1 MCDSPLAK
9 NLECAMAVIK
19 ITDLSTN
26 LDLDRKAM
34 SAIQGGGRGDWVF
47 SVARPYFE
55 APAQPADSFGP
66 GGSPINLYQITNE
79 VTNNNYFIENKVIN
93 LANSGSNS
101 TVNAVMI
108 SSC

>member
-9 NLECAMAVIK
+9 DLECAMAVIK
-19 ITDLSTN
+19 ITDLPTN

-34 SAIQGGGRGDWVF
+34 SAIRGGGRGDWVF
-47 SVARPYFE
+47 GVARPYFE
-55 APAQPADSFGP
+55 APSPPSDPSGLGGP
-66 GGSPINLYQITNE
+66 PINLYQITN
-79 VTNNNYFIENKVIN
+79 NNYFVENKSIN
-93 LANSGSNS
+93 LTNSGSNS